1 MNQTFNLTLLHQSG
15 SRQRF
20 YIQSDKPFDWQ
31 ALSRALVK
39 YLPRSIWYWRVN
51 QLASSIVI
59 SKIQKFENQEKYQ
72 SPREMGREILIAA
85 LDSFHEPNVI
95 FQIKT
100 KTPPTD
106 LNINNYRKPLAPKIS
121 REFKFNDL
129 IMYLK
134 YKLLA
139 ISTQFHYKPLSAL
152 NQYIVLT
159 GSYWAF
165 TLTDGALRMLVLF
178 HFFQLGYTTLE
189 IALLFIFYELFGI
202 LTNFLG
208 GWLAARFGLRY
219 TLRAGL
225 ILQIFSLILL
235 IPISTSWPKLLSVVY
250 VMIAQAI
257 SGIAKDLNKMSAKS
271 ALKGLI
277 SVNSNPSKIG
287 KQLFKWVAIL
297 TGSKNALKG
306 IGFFM
311 GSILLT
317 TIGFSGALALMAV
330 MLTLPLIASISLP
343 QDAGKVATKLN
354 FSSLIPKNKGV
365 QIISLARMFLFGA
378 RDVWF
383 VVAIP
388 VFLESNLGWQFWE
401 VGAFMGLWVI
411 GYGIVQALA
420 PRLRQFWGEDSSPNP
435 DSVKVWTGS
444 LILIPAI
451 ISVCI
456 TYQLAS
462 PGIIIVAGL
471 IIFGFV
477 FAMNS
482 SIHSYLILAYTDKK
496 SVVLNVSFYYT
507 ANAVGRL
514 LGTLLS
520 GLIFL
525 QGGIQACLFCSA
537 LLVSASFAVSLSL
550 PMLLD
555 TSNEIGETRVD
566 PEVSINDLQSLQKV
580 DSENKPLSVSLVNHT
595 NIAYLPIELK
605 SAALAKRLKSS
616 FQAINASRRRGDLE
630 TWSKNLDPDS
640 IAWAYHPQGNTYKP
654 LWAT

>member
-1 MNQTFNLTLLHQSG
+1 MNQSFNLILIHQSG

-20 YIQSDKPFDWQ
+20 FIQSVKAFDWQ
-31 ALSRALVK
+31 ALSRALDK
-39 YLPRSIWYWRVN
+39 TLSPSIWYWRLN

-59 SKIQKFENQEKYQ
+59 SKKQKLENPVNFN
-72 SPREMGREILIAA
+72 SSRETGREVLITT
-85 LDSFHEPNVI
+85 LRSLHESNI
-95 FQIKT
+95 TFKMKT
-100 KTPPTD
+100 KASLLD
-106 LNINNYRKPLAPKIS
+106 LNIANQERVFAPNIS
-121 REFKFNDL
+121 KEFKFIDFR
-129 IMYLK
+129 MYLK
-134 YKLLA
+134 HKFSA
-139 ISTQFHYKPLSAL
+139 ILTHLHNKPLSAL

-225 ILQIFSLILL
+225 ILQIFALILL
-235 IPISTSWPKLLSVVY
+235 IPVSTSWPKLFSVVY
-250 VMIAQAI
+250 VMVAQAI

-277 SVNSNPSKIG
+277 SVNSNTSQVK

-306 IGFFM
+306 IGFFV

-317 TIGFSGALALMAV
+317 TIGFSGSLALMAV
-330 MLTLPLIASISLP
+330 MLLLPLIASISLP
-343 QDAGKVATKLN
+343 QDVGKVATKLS

-388 VFLESNLGWQFWE
+388 VFLESTLGWQFWE

-411 GYGIVQALA
+411 GYGLVQALT
-420 PRLRQFWGEDSSPNP
+420 PKLRQIWGEESSPNR

-444 LILIPAI
+444 LIIIPAV
-451 ISVCI
+451 ISACI
-456 TYQLAS
+456 TFKLAS
-462 PGIIIVAGL
+462 PGIIIVVGL
-471 IIFGFV
+471 IIFGIV
-477 FAMNS
+477 FAINS
-482 SIHSYLILAYTDKK
+482 SIHSFLILAYTDKK

-507 ANAVGRL
+507 ANAAGRL

-520 GLIFL
+520 GWVFL
-525 QGGIQACLFCSA
+525 QGGIEACLFCSA
-537 LLVSASFAVSLSL
+537 LLVASSFAVSLGL
-550 PMLLD
+550 PTLPD
-555 TSNEIGETRVD
+555 ASNEIGETRVN
-566 PEVSINDLQSLQKV
+566 PKIAPNDLQTFQIK
-580 DSENKPLSVSLVNHT
+580 DSESNSSRLPLFNHT
-595 NIAYLPIELK
+595 DMSYLPIELG
-605 SAALAKRLKSS
+605 STALAKRLKSS
-616 FQAINASRRRGDLE
+616 FQTIIARRRGGELE
-630 TWSKNLDPDS
+630 SWSKKLDPDS
-640 IAWAYHPQGNTYKP
+640 ISWAYFAQSNTYKP
-654 LWAT
+654 I